1 MITSGFGCRRG
12 QPASRYPGVSWL
24 LACVL
29 LSAASACAQKRAYEY
44 KPKPAPVRSEAALG
58 DEQRAGMRAAD
69 IGTAAHGGPIEGGAS
84 ADSESGASPPAVAA
98 GAPAVQ
104 SDILLVNDTVV
115 TIAEVLYPLREE
127 IAELRASESGGLL
140 RAELERLV
148 ARAVQQDANA
158 ILFYADAQKRL
169 TDQQKTYF
177 DTQTGKELERIVQ
190 FEFGASVA
198 RFEKH
203 LAEHGLTLQQY
214 KDRLLRQLV
223 VRQYAREVLMPRIS
237 ATRADMLDYYQR
249 NLDKFRSEDK
259 RELRMIE
266 APFAA
271 FLPEGE
277 SWGTASAASRANAKL
292 AAARAIRAAQE
303 ALATRPFADVAR
315 EHSRGAHASQGGSWG
330 TITRPL
336 RGVYAEVS
344 KRAFSLGANQHSEPI
359 ETETGW
365 YIVGC
370 GEVSEARLTP
380 FAEAQDQ
387 IRAAMS
393 EERFAQVYT
402 AYVRRLAANVS
413 VSSVEAFVNEAVRR
427 ALGGGERGM

>member
-1 MITSGFGCRRG
+1 MITSRSGRHAGPPRR
-12 QPASRYPGVSWL
+12 RRSWGWLVAGAL
-24 LACVL
+24 LAPV
-29 LSAASACAQKRAYEY
+29 ACARQKAYEY

-58 DEQRAGMRAAD
+58 DEQRAGLRVAA
-69 IGTAAHGGPIEGGAS
+69 AAPNGLGGDERSAAEPPPGGAAATFGS
-84 ADSESGASPPAVAA
+84 SPGA
-98 GAPAVQ
+98 APSVQ

-140 RAELERLV
+140 RAELQRLIG
-148 ARAVQQDANA
+148 RAVQQDANA
-158 ILFYADAQKRL
+158 ILFYGDAKKRL
-169 TDQQKTYF
+169 TDQQRTYF

-198 RFEKH
+198 RFERH

-214 KDRLLRQLV
+214 KDRLLRQLI

-259 RELRMIE
+259 RALRMIE

-277 SWGTASAASRANAKL
+277 SWESASAASKATAKL
-292 AAARAIRAAQE
+292 AAAREIRAAHAE
-303 ALATRPFADVAR
+303 LATRPFADVAR
-315 EHSRGAHASQGGSWG
+315 ERSRGAHASQGGEWG

-336 RGVYAEVS
+336 RGIYAEVS
-344 KRAFSLGANQHSEPI
+344 RRAFTLGANQHSEPI

-402 AYVRRLAANVS
+402 AYVRRLATNVS

-427 ALGGGERGM
+427 AMNGVEKRL